1 MKAAVL
7 TAFGQPLEL
16 EELEPPEPGDEEALV
31 RVRAT
36 GVCAT
41 DLKVASGA
49 LAHVEVPRVLGHEV
63 AGELVEPAVGLS
75 AGQRVACYLYSSCGE
90 CRYCL
95 LDRPTLCIHAER
107 IGIERDGGMAEYMTL
122 PAANLLPFDSS
133 LSFAAAAVTM
143 DAVMTPWRA
152 LRSRAALQADE
163 TVAVVGAGGL
173 GLNAVQI
180 AADAGARAAVVDLDE
195 DHRERALSL
204 GAELAVAPDGVD
216 RIRNWSGGGVD
227 VGLDTSGARAG
238 FDSAVACLRPGG
250 RLLCCG
256 YKPGI
261 EYGLDSAELVLGEI
275 TVMGSRAGRLEDARG
290 ALAAVQEG
298 RIRPPIMEE
307 LGLEEANLA
316 LERLRE
322 GTALGR
328 QVLSTG

>member
-1 MKAAVL
+1 VL
-7 TAFGQPLEL
+7 TAFGSPLEL
-16 EELEPPEPGDEEALV
+16 EDLEPPEPSAEEALV

-49 LAHVEVPRVLGHEV
+49 LTHVQVPRVLGHEV

-90 CRYCL
+90 CRYCRL
-95 LDRPTLCIHAER
+95 ERPTLCIRAER

-122 PAANLLPFDSS
+122 PAANLLPFGPS

-152 LRSRAALQADE
+152 LRSRAALQPGE
-163 TVAVVGAGGL
+163 TVVVVGAGGL

-180 AADAGARAAVVDLDE
+180 VTDGGARAVVVDVDE
-195 DHRERALSL
+195 EHRDQALRL
-204 GAELAVAPDGVD
+204 GAELAVAPEDVAA
-216 RIRNWSGGGVD
+216 IRDWAEGGVD
-227 VGLDTSGARAG
+227 VGLDTSGARGG
-238 FDSAVACLRPGG
+238 FDAAVACLRPGG
-250 RLLCCG
+250 RLVCCG
-256 YKPGI
+256 YKPTV
-261 EYGLDSAELVLGEI
+261 EYGLDSAELVLSEI
-275 TVMGSRAGRLEDARG
+275 TVMGSRAGRLSDARQ
-290 ALAAVQEG
+290 ALAAVEEG

-307 LGLEEANLA
+307 LALDEANLA

-328 QVLSTG
+328 QVLSAG